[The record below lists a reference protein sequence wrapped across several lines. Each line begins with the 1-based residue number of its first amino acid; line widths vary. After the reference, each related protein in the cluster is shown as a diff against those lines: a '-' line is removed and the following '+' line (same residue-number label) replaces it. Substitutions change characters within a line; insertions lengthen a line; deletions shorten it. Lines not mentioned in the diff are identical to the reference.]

1 MELCPVGSLND
12 ELLRHGPMSPAQVMP
27 GVVGTGGQGAAPA
40 DAQTFDQDIVKANPA
55 VRAVCSVPALLASR
69 RGVARQIPARDWE
82 IQVLPPDEASFDS
95 GARAYRCIANLLIGN
110 SPTTS
115 QFGTP

>member
-1 MELCPVGSLND
+1 MVISGNATAGHLPCAGSHSWQTFAIAIL
-12 ELLRHGPMSPAQVMP
+12 
-27 GVVGTGGQGAAPA
+27 PA
-40 DAQTFDQDIVKANPA
+40 DAQTFDQDIVEANPA
-55 VRAVCSVPALLASR
+55 VRAVCSVPVLLASR